1 MKGRCLLFMLY
12 IDALKPMKL
21 YRNDFIFPIDKK
33 DIKKHSIV
41 YLMTPDIESSKRLLM
56 TGDNTLINS
65 KNYTTLFQSYFLEK
79 NVELYIK
86 PTKKQNIFVN
96 ESSYEYDYDILKY
109 FNAID
114 ECKDIEYNSPI
125 LSVDDTRVLLAED
138 VDHLLNTS
146 DTLLLKE
153 DKFVSRFGTYNL
165 PTIFR
170 KILYDERI
178 KNQKEV
184 LNIYDNI
191 KKLTKIKYTFVNP
204 ELYKEKNLIYDWSYY
219 TDIFFKNNKFTSDK
233 GLDIFYNFLNR
244 FLGDSRFSTYT
255 KKTIL
260 IPLHDWGNLNT
271 DILDYQKNINPVS
284 MIYRH
289 LRTNPHLYSIWK
301 DYKIILLGDKSY
313 MILDMTELID
323 KPDYVKFGNL
333 VRKIISNNVD
343 DVESIKIDSKESIMV
358 DLVDKV
364 SNSIG
369 IDITNISGGTDHLSQ
384 EELLNKGLVKNAI
397 YSDDNEVK
405 KAALVNQLE
414 KIADNSLNT
423 KEALKKLDKNSIDD
437 EDYVL
442 TKDILVDLQS
452 TEGVKMNKAR
462 ADRMDKSR
470 KELLNKEINGRSIIS
485 LLQGFSKDI
494 QLKEE
499 PINIDS
505 LDDSWKHMKFNT
517 FNKEYNE
524 RAMNEDIVAVFN
536 HFNNVT
542 HPMNIRGIN
551 YENTSTSEDYI
562 NTWTCLYEDAE
573 TGKRFTMKLDLP
585 IIIGDRFM
593 KLRGNEKLLLGQ
605 LMLLPVIKTDDDTVQ
620 MVSNY
625 NKIFLRRK
633 SPAGL
638 TKSTAIVNRLCKV
651 ISKYTGRDIKFKPG
665 DNRKICSKYDLP
677 IDYIDLASLYSTIE
691 FKDNSYISFNMST
704 LANIPFDRNTIPKED
719 IKLSE
724 EELNKK
730 YLAIY
735 VNSSGKKEPII
746 NMGTDRYILEK
757 ISNYDTSGKF
767 VELFNSTKAAKRLVY
782 SAASILSIEI
792 PIIIL
797 LAYNIGLTKVLSK
810 ANIKFEFSDTRP
822 GNDKD
827 YIKFNDGYLIYYPK
841 NEADDMLVNGIMQI
855 ETSQFSY
862 TEIDGKDIWLNVLDD
877 YGGRIKADGLDNFY
891 DLMMDPITKEICKL
905 IGIPSDYVEA
915 MLYGN
920 NLLVDNKYNKHSDI
934 TGNRLRTNEII
945 VAHLYKVL
953 ATSYGIYRNMRKR
966 NNSMSS
972 FTAKQSAVIDSLL
985 THDQTSSDLSTLTP
999 LLEAESAN
1007 KVTFKGLSGMN
1018 SERAFSMDKRTYDD
1032 SMLGVLGIS
1041 TGFASTVGI
1050 NRQLTMDASIKSKR
1064 GFIVPKKADDLNTV
1078 NSQTV
1083 MEGLSPMAINHD
1095 DPFRTAMAYIQTSQ
1109 HQMTVRKSMPMLVT
1123 SGTDEA
1129 LPYLTSNKFSYKF
1142 KGRFGT
1148 IVEVTDDHIIVR
1160 DDDLAKVPGVNP
1172 YDFIDLRE
1180 TIRKNSDGGFYITTK
1195 LSTNENIV
1203 KKGAKIKHND
1213 ILAYDKA
1220 NYSSAI
1226 GNNNFKYNPNGLS
1239 YNLGTISKVAI
1250 MNTDLGFE
1258 DSCVVDTHVSKA
1270 LTSDICIQKEINLD
1284 KNSNVYN
1291 LVKVGDSINANDP
1304 LLVFQEAFEDKEA
1317 NDLLR
1322 AISLNQDE
1330 ISDIGRKHIRSKV
1343 SGKIQDIKIYRT
1355 CEIDELSPTLKKI
1368 VQDYEAKINKIKNIM
1383 SKYKIDKQYTLE
1395 PTRKL
1400 PQEGKLKDLD
1410 GIRIEIFVKTDD
1422 IFACGDKLVF
1432 YQALKGVCS
1441 YIIPEGDEAVS
1452 DYRPNEYVSS
1462 FLTIN
1467 GVMGRMVPSALNL
1480 GMIFKLII
1488 ELTRQCQEEL
1498 GIKWRPM
1505 QDILT
1510 DIKPTR

>member
-12 IDALKPMKL
+12 IDALEPMKI
-21 YRNDFIFPIDKK
+21 YRNDFILPIDKN

-41 YLMTPDIESSKRLLM
+41 YLMTPDIETSKTLM
-56 TGDNTLINS
+56 IPGEYNLINQ
-65 KNYTTLFQSYFLEK
+65 KNFNSLFQSYFLEK
-79 NVELYIK
+79 NVELIIK
-86 PTKKQNIFVN
+86 PTTKQNIFVN
-96 ESSYEYDYDILKY
+96 ESAYEYDYTALKSL
-109 FNAID
+109 NAIQ
-114 ECKDIEYNSPI
+114 ENSDLISDKYGLSIDNIRVFLAEEVDHI
-125 LSVDDTRVLLAED
+125 LDTRD
-138 VDHLLNTS
+138 DI
-146 DTLLLKE
+146 LLKE

-165 PTIFR
+165 PMLFR
-170 KILYDERI
+170 KILFDERI

-184 LNIYDNI
+184 LRIYDDI

-219 TDIFFKNNKFTSDK
+219 TNIFFKNNKFTSDK
-233 GLDIFYNFLNR
+233 GLDVFYNFLNR
-244 FLGDSRFSTYT
+244 FLGDNRFSSYT
-255 KKTIL
+255 KKTII
-260 IPLHDWGNLNT
+260 IPLHAWGNLNT
-271 DILDYQKNINPVS
+271 DILDYQKNINPIS

-289 LRTNPHLYSIWK
+289 LRINPHLYSIWK
-301 DYKIILLGDKSY
+301 DYKIILLGDRSY
-313 MILDMTELID
+313 MILDMGELVD

-333 VRKIISNNVD
+333 VRKIVANNID
-343 DVESIKIDSKESIMV
+343 DVESINIDSKESIMV
-358 DLVDKV
+358 NLVDKV

-369 IDITNISGGTDHLSQ
+369 VDITNISGGTNNLTQ
-384 EELLNKGLVKNAI
+384 EELLDKNLVKNAI
-397 YSDDNEVK
+397 YSDDNEIK
-405 KAALVNQLE
+405 KAALVTQLE

-423 KEALKKLDKNSIDD
+423 DEAMKKLDTNSVDD

-452 TEGVKMNKAR
+452 SEGVKMNKAR
-462 ADRMDKSR
+462 TDRMNATR
-470 KELLNKEINGRSIIS
+470 KEFLNKEINGRSISS
-485 LLQGFSKDI
+485 LLKGFSTDI

-505 LDDSWKHMKFNT
+505 LDEGWKHMKFNT
-517 FNKEYNE
+517 FNKEYNKA
-524 RAMNEDIVAVFN
+524 AMDEDIVAVFN
-536 HFNNVT
+536 HFNTCT
-542 HPMNIRGIN
+542 HPMNIRGLN

-593 KLRGNEKLLLGQ
+593 KLRGNEKILLGQ

-651 ISKYTGRDIKFKPG
+651 ISKYNGRDIKFKPG
-665 DNRKICSKYDLP
+665 DNRKICARYDLP
-677 IDYIDLASLYSTIE
+677 IDFIDLASLYSSIE
-691 FKDNSYISFNMST
+691 FKDNSRILFNMKT
-704 LANIPFDRNTIPKED
+704 LEDIPFDRSLLPKED
-719 IKLSE
+719 TKLNE

-730 YLAIY
+730 YFAIY

-746 NMGTDRYILEK
+746 NTGTDRYILEK
-757 ISNYDTSGKF
+757 LSQHDTSGKF
-767 VELFNSTKAAKRLVY
+767 IELYKNTTAAKRLVF
-782 SAASILSIEI
+782 SAASILAIEI
-792 PIIIL
+792 PVIIL
-797 LAYNIGLTKVLSK
+797 LSYNIGLTKVLSR
-810 ANIKFEFSDTRP
+810 ANIKYEFSDSRP

-827 YIKFNDGYLIYYPK
+827 YIKFSDGYLIYYPK

-855 ETSQFSY
+855 ETSQYSY
-862 TEIDGKDIWLNVLDD
+862 ADIDGKDMWLNVLDD
-877 YGGRIKADGLDNFY
+877 YGGRIKADGFDNFY
-891 DLMMDPITKEICKL
+891 DLMMDPITKEICSL
-905 IGIPSDYVEA
+905 IGIPSNYVDA
-915 MLYGN
+915 MIYGN

-934 TGNRLRTNEII
+934 TGNRLRTNEIV

-953 ATSYGIYRNMRKR
+953 ATAFGVYRNMRKR
-966 NNSMSS
+966 NNTMSS
-972 FTAKQSAVIDSLL
+972 FSAKQSAVIDSLL

-1018 SERAFSMDKRTYDD
+1018 SDRAFSMDKRTYDD

-1041 TGFASTVGI
+1041 TGFAGTVGI

-1064 GFIVPKKADDLNTV
+1064 GFIAPKKADDLNTV

-1129 LPYLTSNKFSYKF
+1129 LPYLTSNKFAYKF
-1142 KGRFGT
+1142 KGKSGT
-1148 IVEVTDDHIIVR
+1148 IVEVTEDHIIIR
-1160 DDDLAKVPGVNP
+1160 DDDKAKMGLSDA

-1195 LSTNENIV
+1195 LSANNNIV
-1203 KKGAKIKHND
+1203 KKGAKVKYND

-1258 DSCVVDTHVSKA
+1258 DSCVVDSHVSKA

-1304 LLVFQEAFEDKEA
+1304 LLVFQEAFDDKEA

-1368 VQDYEAKINKIKNIM
+1368 VQDYENNINKVKKIM
-1383 SKYKIDKQYTLE
+1383 GNYHIDKQYTLE

-1452 DYRPNEYVSS
+1452 DYRPNEFVSS

>member
-56 TGDNTLINS
+56 TGDNNLINS

-470 KELLNKEINGRSIIS
+470 KELLNKEINGRPIIS
-485 LLQGFSKDI
+485 
-494 QLKEE
+494 
-499 PINIDS
+499 
-505 LDDSWKHMKFNT
+505 
-517 FNKEYNE
+517 
-524 RAMNEDIVAVFN
+524 
-536 HFNNVT
+536 
-542 HPMNIRGIN
+542 
-551 YENTSTSEDYI
+551 
-562 NTWTCLYEDAE
+562 
-573 TGKRFTMKLDLP
+573 
-585 IIIGDRFM
+585 
-593 KLRGNEKLLLGQ
+593 
-605 LMLLPVIKTDDDTVQ
+605 
-620 MVSNY
+620 
-625 NKIFLRRK
+625 
-633 SPAGL
+633 
-638 TKSTAIVNRLCKV
+638 
-651 ISKYTGRDIKFKPG
+651 
-665 DNRKICSKYDLP
+665 
-677 IDYIDLASLYSTIE
+677 
-691 FKDNSYISFNMST
+691 
-704 LANIPFDRNTIPKED
+704 
-719 IKLSE
+719 
-724 EELNKK
+724 
-730 YLAIY
+730 
-735 VNSSGKKEPII
+735 
-746 NMGTDRYILEK
+746 
-757 ISNYDTSGKF
+757 
-767 VELFNSTKAAKRLVY
+767 
-782 SAASILSIEI
+782 
-792 PIIIL
+792 
-797 LAYNIGLTKVLSK
+797 
-810 ANIKFEFSDTRP
+810 
-822 GNDKD
+822 
-827 YIKFNDGYLIYYPK
+827 
-841 NEADDMLVNGIMQI
+841 
-855 ETSQFSY
+855 
-862 TEIDGKDIWLNVLDD
+862 
-877 YGGRIKADGLDNFY
+877 
-891 DLMMDPITKEICKL
+891 
-905 IGIPSDYVEA
+905 
-915 MLYGN
+915 
-920 NLLVDNKYNKHSDI
+920 
-934 TGNRLRTNEII
+934 
-945 VAHLYKVL
+945 
-953 ATSYGIYRNMRKR
+953 
-966 NNSMSS
+966 
-972 FTAKQSAVIDSLL
+972 
-985 THDQTSSDLSTLTP
+985 
-999 LLEAESAN
+999 
-1007 KVTFKGLSGMN
+1007 
-1018 SERAFSMDKRTYDD
+1018 
-1032 SMLGVLGIS
+1032 
-1041 TGFASTVGI
+1041 
-1050 NRQLTMDASIKSKR
+1050 
-1064 GFIVPKKADDLNTV
+1064 
-1078 NSQTV
+1078 
-1083 MEGLSPMAINHD
+1083 
-1095 DPFRTAMAYIQTSQ
+1095 
-1109 HQMTVRKSMPMLVT
+1109 
-1123 SGTDEA
+1123 
-1129 LPYLTSNKFSYKF
+1129 
-1142 KGRFGT
+1142 
-1148 IVEVTDDHIIVR
+1148 
-1160 DDDLAKVPGVNP
+1160 
-1172 YDFIDLRE
+1172 
-1180 TIRKNSDGGFYITTK
+1180 
-1195 LSTNENIV
+1195 
-1203 KKGAKIKHND
+1203 
-1213 ILAYDKA
+1213 
-1220 NYSSAI
+1220 
-1226 GNNNFKYNPNGLS
+1226 
-1239 YNLGTISKVAI
+1239 
-1250 MNTDLGFE
+1250 
-1258 DSCVVDTHVSKA
+1258 
-1270 LTSDICIQKEINLD
+1270 
-1284 KNSNVYN
+1284 
-1291 LVKVGDSINANDP
+1291 
-1304 LLVFQEAFEDKEA
+1304 
-1317 NDLLR
+1317 
-1322 AISLNQDE
+1322 
-1330 ISDIGRKHIRSKV
+1330 
-1343 SGKIQDIKIYRT
+1343 
-1355 CEIDELSPTLKKI
+1355 
-1368 VQDYEAKINKIKNIM
+1368 
-1383 SKYKIDKQYTLE
+1383 
-1395 PTRKL
+1395 
-1400 PQEGKLKDLD
+1400 
-1410 GIRIEIFVKTDD
+1410 
-1422 IFACGDKLVF
+1422 
-1432 YQALKGVCS
+1432 
-1441 YIIPEGDEAVS
+1441 
-1452 DYRPNEYVSS
+1452 
-1462 FLTIN
+1462 
-1467 GVMGRMVPSALNL
+1467 
-1480 GMIFKLII
+1480 
-1488 ELTRQCQEEL
+1488 
-1498 GIKWRPM
+1498 
-1505 QDILT
+1505 
-1510 DIKPTR
+1510 